1 MFKIT
6 AALFEPQR
14 VETLWTRQHNIFL
27 DILRTDLLHPVVSG
41 NKWFKLKYHV
51 EDALAKHFDT
61 ILTFGGCFSNHIV
74 ATAFACKQAGLKAM
88 GIIRGELES
97 AEKSH
102 TLQQALS
109 YGMQLH
115 FVTREQFRD
124 KEAIKKEFKNVYHV
138 NEGGYGMLG
147 AKGAGEM
154 LTGIADHQRYHHIV
168 LATGTG
174 ATMAGIVEQALPY
187 QKITGVS
194 VMKNNRSLDSEMR
207 ALLSESS
214 VHKNYEISHRYHFGG
229 YARKS
234 EELLLFMN
242 EFYMETKVPTDF
254 VYTAKACYALKEMIV
269 QGDVAGDSR
278 VLFIHTGGLQG
289 NLSLPKSKL
298 IF

>member
-14 VETLWTRQHNIFL
+14 VETLWSRQHNIFL

-51 EDALAKHFDT
+51 QDALAKHFDT

-74 ATAFACKQAGLKAM
+74 ATAFACKQAGLKAI
-88 GIIRGELES
+88 GIIRGEQES
-97 AEKSH
+97 AGKSH
-102 TLQQALS
+102 TLQQAVS

-115 FVTREQFRD
+115 FVSREQFRD
-124 KEAIKKEFKNVYHV
+124 KEAIKKEFKNIYHV
-138 NEGGYGMLG
+138 NEGGYGILG

-154 LTGIADHQRYHHIV
+154 LTGIPDHHRYDHIV

-214 VHKNYEISHRYHFGG
+214 LHKNYAISHRYHFGG

-269 QGDVAGDSR
+269 QGDIPGGSQ